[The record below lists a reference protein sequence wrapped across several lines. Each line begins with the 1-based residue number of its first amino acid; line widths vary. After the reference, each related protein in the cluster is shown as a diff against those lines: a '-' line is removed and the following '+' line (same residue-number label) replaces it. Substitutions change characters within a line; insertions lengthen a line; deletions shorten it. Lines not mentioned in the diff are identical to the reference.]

1 MRLYDVVT
9 SKGRQMS
16 QIPAI
21 GTPAPAFTLPRDGG
35 GEVSLKDF
43 AGRKLVLYF
52 YPKADTPGC
61 TKEAIAFNGL
71 RAEFAAADT
80 AILGVSADAVKAQ
93 DKFKTKYTLEF
104 PLGSDETH
112 AMLEAYG
119 VWAEKSMYGKTYM
132 GVSRATLLI
141 GRDGKVAQVW
151 PKVKVEGHA
160 EDVLKAAQALD

>member
-1 MRLYDVVT
+1 M
-9 SKGRQMS
+9 
-16 QIPAI
+16 
-21 GTPAPAFTLPRDGG
+21 
-35 GEVSLKDF
+35 
-43 AGRKLVLYF
+43 
-52 YPKADTPGC
+52 
-61 TKEAIAFNGL
+61 
-71 RAEFAAADT
+71 
-80 AILGVSADAVKAQ
+80 KAQ

-151 PKVKVEGHA
+151 PQSESGRPRRRGAQGRAGARLIA
-160 EDVLKAAQALD
+160 ETKRAPAVRRAPVGR